1 MSHPFS
7 HTQDAQR
14 TSAPDSD
21 SDSPNENPKTKPR
34 LNINPSAIIAANTAP
49 GVSPVEDYMAIFRE
63 LCQCEIE
70 FTKCTSN
77 IEKLLVS
84 ITIAISQQYP
94 DLSTSIPV
102 TQSSCHGIPYNSA
115 LSSDQHVSHSATAP
129 IFPLTSQS
137 SQFMYS
143 ESVFHEALDLV
154 PKFDGHNMPILQ
166 FVHACKRAKKLIPL
180 INETHLVQLL
190 QNKLTGHAYLAI
202 EDKMHDTID
211 KLTNCLKRASVPL
224 VIQIIIAA
232 SLALIT

>member
-7 HTQDAQR
+7 HTQGAQR
-14 TSAPDSD
+14 TSAPD

-34 LNINPSAIIAANTAP
+34 LNINPSATIAANTAP
-49 GVSPVEDYMAIFRE
+49 GVSPVEDYMAILRE
-63 LCQCEIE
+63 LCQREIE

-137 SQFMYS
+137 SQFMYP

-154 PKFDGHNMPILQ
+154 QNLTDITCRFYNSFM
-166 FVHACKRAKKLIPL
+166 RAKEPK
-180 INETHLVQLL
+180 INSSH
-190 QNKLTGHAYLAI
+190 
-202 EDKMHDTID
+202 
-211 KLTNCLKRASVPL
+211 
-224 VIQIIIAA
+224 
-232 SLALIT
+232 